1 MKVDKKTDANPKW
14 TQSEAGM
21 LPDKI
26 VSLVDKILELKGK
39 DINSDTKEFEE
50 EIDRVVYELHS
61 LSEEEIKIIENGK

>member
-1 MKVDKKTDANPKW
+1 
-14 TQSEAGM
+14 M

-39 DINSDTKEFEE
+39 DVNTDTKEFEE
-50 EIDRVVYELHS
+50 AIDRIVYELYS